1 MESQELHI
9 EKYIMTGYIAN
20 IENLIQQY
28 RNVIEQSG
36 SFETLDMGE
45 VLLPQI
51 QENLNMLKD
60 RHTKRVESSSKGQK

>member
-9 EKYIMTGYIAN
+9 EKYIMAGYIAN

-36 SFETLDMGE
+36 SFDTLDMGE
-45 VLLPQI
+45 VLLPKI
-51 QENLNMLKD
+51 EENINALTE
-60 RHTKRVESSSKGQK
+60 RHKKRVEQSLKGQK